1 MANTCSHNTPA
12 PLSILPAPP
21 NPKEMAVLGRDELEP
36 RTELRS
42 TSSTS
47 SSAASSSS
55 SGLVL
60 HEADL
65 RQLLELK
72 CKDGAPVLW
81 LGGDDPAGG
90 RMSSSSS
97 GGGEDASGG
106 GGGGGK
112 GAGGG
117 TVVYSSTQQTCT
129 AHSMS
134 VPSRRTS
141 QPCSLSHSFLR
152 ACLFACVPAF
162 RAGKCLVRNAFAD
175 LLRSLALFSPP

>member
-12 PLSILPAPP
+12 PLSILPARP

-81 LGGDDPAGG
+81 LGGDDLAGG

-129 AHSMS
+129 ACGVNPSCALHVRPVPAHVTTLLS
-134 VPSRRTS
+134 VPLVSSRV
-141 QPCSLSHSFLR
+141 FV
-152 ACLFACVPAF
+152 CVCPRF
-162 RAGKCLVRNAFAD
+162 PRRNVSGPKRVR
-175 LLRSLALFSPP
+175 